1 MKNLSLFIL
10 FITLATTFG
19 CEDILEEKIYGQI
32 ANADFWKTEQDAE
45 AAIKGAYAASAWGWR
60 GISFWPYVIED
71 MGTDISTGGYFATS
85 LYSAYTA
92 WSGTTPDFITWGIWP
107 PVWQSIN
114 YANTVLD
121 NVPDM
126 DIDVQVKNRV
136 IGEAHAIRAMVYF
149 YLVNWFGGMPEV
161 TTAKEI
167 PKEIPRQSVES
178 NFKLIEDD
186 LKAAMAL
193 LPVKSNLV
201 SMGEKDYGRVS
212 KHAALSLLAR
222 TYLQQGKWQEC
233 ADATLEVISSG
244 EYALEPVY
252 INIFT
257 LENEGFRNREV
268 IWVLPFVAGT
278 SPLVPGC
285 PLQPYIWKASEIPD
299 YSNYYDW
306 DRDIR
311 VTLSFYNS
319 FESGDKRREGLFSST
334 DEITDPIMLIKYPA
348 DPATDGRYSGTD
360 FPVVRY
366 ADILLMRAE
375 ALAQLGDLA
384 GAVQEINKVRA
395 RAGLQSLDPDNYT
408 SASLLMH
415 ILNERR
421 WEFYFE
427 GHAKRDMIRLDYD
440 RMIAYIKSQSDDWE
454 TVTAERYLLLPLPSI
469 ALAANPGLTQNPGF

>member
-1 MKNLSLFIL
+1 M
-10 FITLATTFG
+10 
-19 CEDILEEKIYGQI
+19 
-32 ANADFWKTEQDAE
+32 
-45 AAIKGAYAASAWGWR
+45 
-60 GISFWPYVIED
+60 
-71 MGTDISTGGYFATS
+71 
-85 LYSAYTA
+85 
-92 WSGTTPDFITWGIWP
+92 
-107 PVWQSIN
+107 
-114 YANTVLD
+114 
-121 NVPDM
+121 
-126 DIDVQVKNRV
+126 
-136 IGEAHAIRAMVYF
+136 
-149 YLVNWFGGMPEV
+149 
-161 TTAKEI
+161 
-167 PKEIPRQSVES
+167 
-178 NFKLIEDD
+178 
-186 LKAAMAL
+186 
-193 LPVKSNLV
+193 
-201 SMGEKDYGRVS
+201 
-212 KHAALSLLAR
+212 SLLAR
-222 TYLQQGKWQEC
+222 AYLQQGKWQEC
-233 ADATLEVISSG
+233 ADVTLEVISSG
-244 EYALEPVY
+244 EYSLEPVY

-306 DRDIR
+306 DGDIR

-334 DEITDPIMLIKYPA
+334 DEIADPIMLIKYPA

-408 SASLLMH
+408 SASLLMR